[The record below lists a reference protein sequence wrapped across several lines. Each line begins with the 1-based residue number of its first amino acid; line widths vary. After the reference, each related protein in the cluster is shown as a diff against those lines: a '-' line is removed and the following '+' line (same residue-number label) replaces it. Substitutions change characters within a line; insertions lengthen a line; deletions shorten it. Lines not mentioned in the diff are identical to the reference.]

1 MKRNDTS
8 IAPIGGTAT
17 PLNHEHLYVAMVRET
32 IHIDLYKDNYE
43 TRAEFIFTNHGE
55 ARDVLMGFPERG
67 GGMDGPQKTSL
78 FEGFSSTVDGIPIAT
93 KRVRATEDYLSYEAY
108 WTKTV
113 PFGKNQTRR
122 VQVRYRSTYGAG
134 IDGVLAAYDFTGG
147 NWLGKVSESVVI
159 VTPHAGAPLF
169 TYARLDEKEQKI
181 LNPKKPQRF
190 VWRNWEAEG
199 LFFLYQYSIVK
210 GKGRR

>member
-8 IAPIGGTAT
+8 IAPIGGSAA

-32 IHIDLYKDNYE
+32 IHIDLYKHDYE
-43 TRAEFIFTNHGE
+43 TRAEFIFANHGA

-67 GGMDGPQKTSL
+67 GGMDGAQKTTL
-78 FEGFSSTVDGIPIAT
+78 FKGFSSTVDGMPIAT
-93 KRVRATEDYLSYEAY
+93 KRVRATEDFSAYEAY

-122 VQVRYRSTYGAG
+122 VQVRFRSHYGAG
-134 IDGVLAAYDFTGG
+134 IEGTLAAYDFTGG
-147 NWLGKVSESVVI
+147 NWLGKVRESVLI
-159 VTPHAGAPLF
+159 VTPHTGAPVF
-169 TYARLDEKEQKI
+169 PYARLGEKGLKSTD
-181 LNPKKPQRF
+181 PKKPQRF

-199 LFFLYQYSIVK
+199 LFFLYQRLVSHT
-210 GKGRR
+210 R